1 MKEPSSQTPPVP
13 WWTAGILLG
22 LVQVLAIGLVS
33 SLDVS
38 SQLVVA
44 DAKTLEHVAPEY
56 AENHPLISDKEHTRF
71 GYGSWLGIG
80 LVLGAFFAA
89 LHLRMWKVRA
99 TSAWWRRNHDNPVP
113 LRLIAGFCGGLCAM
127 LGAGLACGGV
137 IGQFAGAWAQ
147 LSVSAIPFTVA
158 VFGSGMLVAY
168 LVYPKTPAKDRRGQ

>member
-1 MKEPSSQTPPVP
+1 MKEPTSQTPPVP

-22 LVQVLAIGLVS
+22 LVQVLALGLAT

-38 SQLVVA
+38 SQFVVA
-44 DAKTLEHVAPEY
+44 DTKTLEHVAPEY
-56 AENHPLISDKEHTRF
+56 AENHPLISDKDFNKF
-71 GYGSWLGIG
+71 GYGTWLAIG

-89 LHLRMWKVRA
+89 LHLRVFKVRA
-99 TSAWWRRNHDNPVP
+99 TSAWWKQNHKDPVL

-127 LGAGLACGGV
+127 IGAGLAYGGV
-137 IGQFAGAWAQ
+137 IGQFAGAWSQ
-147 LSVSAIPFTVA
+147 LSVSAVPFTVA

>member
-22 LVQVLAIGLVS
+22 LVQVLAIGLAT

-38 SQLVVA
+38 SQFVVV
-44 DAKTLEHVAPEY
+44 DAKTLEHMAPEY
-56 AENHPLISDKEHTRF
+56 AENHPLISDKQYNKL
-71 GYGSWLGIG
+71 GYESWVGIG

-89 LHLRMWKVRA
+89 LHLRMWRVRA
-99 TSAWWRRNHDNPVP
+99 TSAWWTRNHNDPVL

-127 LGAGLACGGV
+127 LGAGLAGGGV
-137 IGQFAGAWAQ
+137 IGQFAGGWIQ
-147 LSVSAIPFTVA
+147 LSVSAVPFTIA
-158 VFGSGMLVAY
+158 VFGAGMLVAY